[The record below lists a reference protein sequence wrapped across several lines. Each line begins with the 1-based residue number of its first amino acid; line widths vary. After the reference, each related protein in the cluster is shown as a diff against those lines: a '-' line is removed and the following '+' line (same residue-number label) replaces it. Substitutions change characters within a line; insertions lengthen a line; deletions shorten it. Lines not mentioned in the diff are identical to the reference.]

1 MAKVVGTSDT
11 DDGVLGTSQATGKAG
26 VAGVDENGGNGLY
39 GRGLNGVWG
48 HGKGGDGVLGLT
60 EAAAKSGVAGV
71 NDHGGNGLYGRG
83 RTGVAGDGKGGNG
96 VYGVSDTEDGVIG
109 VGKIP
114 AKAGVAG
121 VNDNGGNGVYARGR
135 NGIVAVALTNPGGG
149 KAGVFQ
155 GDVEVTGDLILTG
168 GDVAEEFDVSEQV
181 NGSTEISPGTV
192 VVLDS
197 DGSLAPCEHD
207 YDTSVAGAVAGAGDR
222 APALVL
228 DRQPRE
234 GKNGACRSAVAV
246 TGKVWCQADAS
257 SRPIRV
263 GNLLTTSSTPG
274 HAMAA
279 LDRNAAFGAVLGK
292 ALTPLE
298 SGTGLVLVLVGL
310 T

>member
-1 MAKVVGTSDT
+1 MAKIVGTSDT
-11 DDGVLGTSQATGKAG
+11 DDGVLGVSEAPGKAG

-60 EAAAKSGVAGV
+60 ESGAKSGVAGV

-83 RTGVAGDGKGGNG
+83 RTGVAGEGQGGNG

-109 VGKIP
+109 VGRIA

-121 VNDNGGNGVYARGR
+121 VNDNGGNGVYARGH
-135 NGIVAVALTNPGGG
+135 NGILAEALTNPAGGM
-149 KAGVFQ
+149 AGIFR

-168 GDVAEEFDVSEQV
+168 GDVAEEFDVSEQM
-181 NGSTEISPGTV
+181 GSPAEVGPGTV
-192 VVLDS
+192 VVLDGS
-197 DGSLAPCEHD
+197 GSLAPCAHD
-207 YDTSVAGAVAGAGDR
+207 YDTGVAGAVAGAGDR

-228 DRQPRE
+228 DRHPRGE
-234 GKNGACRSAVAV
+234 SQGARRSAVAV
-246 TGKVWCQADAS
+246 TGKVWCRADAS

-279 LDRNAAFGAVLGK
+279 VDRDAAFGAVLGK
-292 ALTPLE
+292 ALTPLD

-310 T
+310 G